1 MLKPNTKLSKQ
12 MGKKW
17 SVFMAKEKNHQFSA
31 IFLLLLT
38 VYFYHVP
45 VTGNGRTT
53 SESKKQVKVHDRNQ

>member
-1 MLKPNTKLSKQ
+1 
-12 MGKKW
+12 
-17 SVFMAKEKNHQFSA
+17 MAKEKNHQFSA